1 MTTTQRIEPVA
12 GDELEATESALD
24 SQRELSIH
32 IRPDIA
38 LHQAKA
44 GTTGRHLARQV
55 LRYVVI
61 ASGDA
66 IAAAAAVLAVRM
78 LVQWLGGWLGPVQL
92 PFTNAAEFAVAIVIA
107 LLLTGNYQRSAPP
120 HSTLHLMLG
129 SALGAVVV
137 CWAHLW
143 STPTLV
149 AFPVAVGLTVFT
161 TAFLFFIRGALEYGT
176 TRLLPDEP
184 LRTPAIVVRLGP
196 DGDLGFCAK
205 SGYRV
210 SGLVNFEGWNG
221 DSRMQELARA
231 LRRSRAEAVIVVGDV
246 GRAMFARIL
255 EISLRA
261 GCEVLCTPPGYGVVG
276 VRPSIV
282 RRGTQALIRVGTP
295 SLQTPQLI
303 AKRVVDVALSS
314 AALLVAAPIGI
325 VIAILIRLDGPG
337 PIFFSQSRVGLGG
350 QRFRMIKFRTMR
362 VGADDEK
369 ASFAH
374 LNASGDPRNFKIVDD
389 PRISRIGK
397 FLRRWSLDEL
407 PQFLNVLAGQMS
419 LVGPRPVPEDDF
431 VDYEEHHFRRLG
443 AKPGITGLWQVSG
456 RSDLCDFEER
466 VRLDTEYIDRWSL
479 WLDLKILSMTLPAV
493 VSRTG
498 AY

>member
-12 GDELEATESALD
+12 GDALEATDSALN

-55 LRYVVI
+55 LRAIVL

-66 IAAAAAVLAVRM
+66 LAAAAAAVVVRA
-78 LVQWLGGWLGPVQL
+78 LVLWLGGWLGPVQL
-92 PFTNAAEFAVAIVIA
+92 PFANASEFAVAIVIA

-137 CWAHLW
+137 CWSHLW
-143 STPTLV
+143 STPTLG
-149 AFPVAVGLTVFT
+149 ALPIAIGLTVFT
-161 TAFLFFIRGALEYGT
+161 TAFLFFIRGALEFGT
-176 TRLLPDEP
+176 TRLLDEP
-184 LRTPAIVVRLGP
+184 LLTPAIVLRLGSEGEL
-196 DGDLGFCAK
+196 DFCAK

-210 SGLVNFEGWNG
+210 CGVVNFEGWSG
-221 DSRMQELARA
+221 EGRVQELARS
-231 LRRSRAEAVIVVGDV
+231 LRRSRAEAVIVVGDA
-246 GRAMFARIL
+246 GRTNFARIL

-295 SLQTPQLI
+295 SLQTPQFI
-303 AKRVVDVALSS
+303 AKRVVDIALAS
-314 AALLVAAPIGI
+314 AALLVAAPLGI
-325 VIAILIRLDGPG
+325 VIAVLIRLDGPG

-350 QRFRMIKFRTMR
+350 QRFRMFKFRTMR
-362 VGADDEK
+362 VGADGEK
-369 ASFAH
+369 ASLAH
-374 LNASGDPRNFKIVDD
+374 LNTSGDPRNFKIVDD

>member
-1 MTTTQRIEPVA
+1 MTTTQRIEPGAADSLQTV
-12 GDELEATESALD
+12 ESAPLG
-24 SQRELSIH
+24 QRELSIH
-32 IRPDIA
+32 ITPDVA

-44 GTTGRHLARQV
+44 GTAGRHLTRQV
-55 LRYVVI
+55 ARVLLI

-66 IAAAAAVLAVRM
+66 FAAAMAAIVVRA
-78 LVQWLGGWLGPVQL
+78 LVFWLGARLGPVQL
-92 PFTNAAEFAVAIVIA
+92 PYASATEFAVAIVVA
-107 LLLTGNYQRSAPP
+107 LLLTGNYQRSLPP
-120 HSTLHLMLG
+120 HSTLHLMIG

-143 STPTLV
+143 STPSLG
-149 AFPVAVGLTVFT
+149 AFPIAVLLTVVT
-161 TAFLFFIRGALEYGT
+161 TGFLFFVRGALEFGAS
-176 TRLLPDEP
+176 RLLPDEP
-184 LRTPAIVVRLGP
+184 LLTPSIVVTSE
-196 DGDLGFCAK
+196 GDVDPSLCAR

-210 SGLVNFEGWNG
+210 ASVVSVDGWNMEA
-221 DSRMQELARA
+221 RTQELART
-231 LRRSRAEAVIVVGDV
+231 LRRSRAEAVIVMGDV
-246 GRAMFARIL
+246 TRAAFARIL
-255 EISLRA
+255 EISMRA

-282 RRGTQALIRVGTP
+282 RRGAQPLIRVGAP
-295 SLQTPQLI
+295 SLQTTQFI
-303 AKRVVDVALSS
+303 AKRVVDVVLASGALF
-314 AALLVAAPIGI
+314 VAMPVGI
-325 VIAILIRLDGPG
+325 VIAILIRLDSPG
-337 PIFFSQSRVGLGG
+337 PVFFSQSRVGLGG

-369 ASFAH
+369 AQFAH
-374 LNASGDPRNFKIVDD
+374 LNASGDRRNFKIVDD
-389 PRISRIGK
+389 PRISRVGR

-456 RSDLCDFEER
+456 RSAVSDFEER

-479 WLDLKILSMTLPAV
+479 WLDLKILTMTLPAV
-493 VSRTG
+493 MSRKG

>member
-1 MTTTQRIEPVA
+1 MTSTQRVEPEKI
-12 GDELEATESALD
+12 DTIQDLEPTLIAE
-24 SQRELSIH
+24 RGFSIH
-32 IRPDIA
+32 IRPDVA
-38 LHQAKA
+38 LHQAKT
-44 GTTGRHLARQV
+44 GTTARHLARQA
-55 LRYVVI
+55 LRLFLI

-66 IAAAAAVLAVRM
+66 AAAAVAAVAVGA
-78 LVQWLGGWLGPVQL
+78 LVRWMGTWVGPLEL
-92 PFTNAAEFAVAIVIA
+92 PFATASEFSVAIVIA
-107 LLLTGNYQRSAPP
+107 LLLTGNYKRATPP
-120 HSTLHLMLG
+120 HSTLHLMIG

-143 STPTLV
+143 SARSFGALPI
-149 AFPVAVGLTVFT
+149 AAALTIAT
-161 TAFLFFIRGALEYGT
+161 TGCLFFVRGALEYGT
-176 TRLLPDEP
+176 TILLPDEA
-184 LRTPAIVVRLGP
+184 LLTPAVVVNCDPAL
-196 DGDLGFCAK
+196 DLGLCGR

-210 SGLVNFEGWNG
+210 LGSVSFEGWNEEA
-221 DSRMQELARA
+221 RTQELARY
-231 LRRSRAEAVIVVGDV
+231 LRRSRAEAVIVLGEVTRDT
-246 GRAMFARIL
+246 FAHIL

-282 RRGTQALIRVGTP
+282 RRGTQALIRVGAP
-295 SLQTPQLI
+295 SLQTPQFI
-303 AKRVVDVALSS
+303 AKRIVDVVLAST
-314 AALLVAAPIGI
+314 ALLLAAPVGI
-325 VIAILIRLDGPG
+325 VIAILIRLEGPG
-337 PIFFSQSRVGLGG
+337 PIFFAQSRVGLGG

-362 VGADDEK
+362 VGADGEK
-369 ASFAH
+369 TQFAH
-374 LNASGDPRNFKIVDD
+374 LNASGDRRNFKIVND
-389 PRISRIGK
+389 PRISKVGK

-456 RSDLCDFEER
+456 RSEVSDFEER

-479 WLDLKILSMTLPAV
+479 WLDLKILTMTLPAV